1 MIIKKSPL
9 LIGLLTIALLVGCS
23 NQQAKQTASTKKAT
37 TVKQQTPTKLQ
48 PKVSLEK
55 ARELFKQQYPN
66 ADISELQLK
75 KQLNKTV
82 YHLTGLSDTE
92 ELEMQIDSQTGD
104 ISHLTKETLDT
115 DEQHGV
121 ARQKERFDFKS
132 LMTLEA
138 AQKKAQHY
146 FDGDVLEATLEK
158 DDGVVYWEIEGH
170 QKHQKMQVKIDATTG
185 EVVDTELD
193 D

>member
-1 MIIKKSPL
+1 MKKSPL
-9 LIGLLTIALLVGCS
+9 LIGLLTIALLAGCS
-23 NQQAKQTASTKKAT
+23 NQQAKQTASTKKAS

-82 YHLTGLSDTE
+82 YRLTGLSDTE

-115 DEQHGV
+115 DEQNGV

-158 DDGVVYWEIEGH
+158 DDGVVYWEIEGR

>member
-1 MIIKKSPL
+1 MKKSPL
-9 LIGLLTIALLVGCS
+9 LIGLLTIALLAGCS

-66 ADISELQLK
+66 ADISESQLK

-82 YHLTGLSDTE
+82 YRLTGLSDTE

>member
-1 MIIKKSPL
+1 MKKSPL
-9 LIGLLTIALLVGCS
+9 LIGLLTVALLAGCS

-82 YHLTGLSDTE
+82 YRLTGLSDTE

-115 DEQHGV
+115 DEQNGV

-146 FDGDVLEATLEK
+146 FGGDVLEATLEK

>member
-1 MIIKKSPL
+1 MKKSPL
-9 LIGLLTIALLVGCS
+9 LIGLLTIALLAGCS

-48 PKVSLEK
+48 PKVNLEK
-55 ARELFKQQYPN
+55 ARELFKQQYPS

-104 ISHLTKETLDT
+104 ISHLTKETLDL
-115 DEQHGV
+115 
-121 ARQKERFDFKS
+121 S
-132 LMTLEA
+132 LIHISEPTR
-138 AQKKAQHY
+138 H
-146 FDGDVLEATLEK
+146 
-158 DDGVVYWEIEGH
+158 
-170 QKHQKMQVKIDATTG
+170 
-185 EVVDTELD
+185 
-193 D
+193 

>member
-1 MIIKKSPL
+1 MKKSPL
-9 LIGLLTIALLVGCS
+9 LIGLLTIALLAGCS

-185 EVVDTELD
+185 EAVDTELD

>member
-1 MIIKKSPL
+1 MKKSPL
-9 LIGLLTIALLVGCS
+9 LIGLLTIALLAGCS

>member
-1 MIIKKSPL
+1 MKKSPL
-9 LIGLLTIALLVGCS
+9 LIGCLTIALLAGCS

-66 ADISELQLK
+66 ADISESQLK

>member
-1 MIIKKSPL
+1 MKKSPL
-9 LIGLLTIALLVGCS
+9 LIGLLTVALLAGCS

-82 YHLTGLSDTE
+82 YRLTGLSDTE

-115 DEQHGV
+115 DEQNGV

-146 FDGDVLEATLEK
+146 FGGDVLEATLEK
-158 DDGVVYWEIEGH
+158 DDGVVYWEIEGR

-193 D
+193 N

>member
-1 MIIKKSPL
+1 MKKSPL
-9 LIGLLTIALLVGCS
+9 LIGCLTIALLAGCS

-66 ADISELQLK
+66 ADISESQLK

-115 DEQHGV
+115 DEQNGV

-146 FDGDVLEATLEK
+146 FGGDVLEATLEK
-158 DDGVVYWEIEGH
+158 DDGVVYWEIEGR

-185 EVVDTELD
+185 EVIDTELD

>member
-1 MIIKKSPL
+1 MKKSPL
-9 LIGLLTIALLVGCS
+9 LIGLLTIALLAGCS
-23 NQQAKQTASTKKAT
+23 NQQAKQTASTKKVT

-82 YHLTGLSDTE
+82 YRLTGLSDTE

-158 DDGVVYWEIEGH
+158 DDGVVYWEIEGR

>member
-1 MIIKKSPL
+1 MKKSPL
-9 LIGLLTIALLVGCS
+9 LIGLLTIALLAGCS

-66 ADISELQLK
+66 ADISESQLK

-146 FDGDVLEATLEK
+146 FDSDVLEATLEK

>member
-1 MIIKKSPL
+1 MKKSPL
-9 LIGLLTIALLVGCS
+9 LIGLLTIALLAGCS

-82 YHLTGLSDTE
+82 YRLTGLSDTE

-104 ISHLTKETLDT
+104 ISHLTKETLDA
-115 DEQHGV
+115 DEQNGV

-158 DDGVVYWEIEGH
+158 DDGVVYWEIEGR

>member
-1 MIIKKSPL
+1 MKKSPL
-9 LIGLLTIALLVGCS
+9 LIGLLTIALLAGCS

-82 YHLTGLSDTE
+82 YRLTGLSDTE
-92 ELEMQIDSQTGD
+92 ELVMQIDSQTGD

-115 DEQHGV
+115 DEQNGV

-146 FDGDVLEATLEK
+146 FGGDVLEATLEK
-158 DDGVVYWEIEGH
+158 DDGVVYWEIEGR

-185 EVVDTELD
+185 EVIDTELD

>member
-1 MIIKKSPL
+1 MKKSPL
-9 LIGLLTIALLVGCS
+9 LIGLLTIALLAGCS
-23 NQQAKQTASTKKAT
+23 NQQAKQTASTKKAS

-82 YHLTGLSDTE
+82 YRLTGLSDTE

-115 DEQHGV
+115 DEQNGV
-121 ARQKERFDFKS
+121 ARQKERFNFKS

>member
-1 MIIKKSPL
+1 MKKSPL
-9 LIGLLTIALLVGCS
+9 LIGLLTIALLAGCS

-55 ARELFKQQYPN
+55 AHELFKQQYPN

-82 YHLTGLSDTE
+82 YRLTGLSDTE

>member
-1 MIIKKSPL
+1 MKKSPL
-9 LIGLLTIALLVGCS
+9 LIGILTIALLVGCA
-23 NQQAKQTASTKKAT
+23 NQQAKPTTSTKKAT
-37 TVKQQTPTKLQ
+37 TVKQKASTQLR

-82 YHLTGLSDTE
+82 YRLTGLSDTE
-92 ELEMQIDSQTGD
+92 ELAMQIDSQTGD
-104 ISHLTKETLDT
+104 ISHLTKEPLDT
-115 DEQHGV
+115 DEQNGM
-121 ARQKERFDFKS
+121 ARQKERVDFKS

-146 FDGDVLEATLEK
+146 FDDDVLEATLEK
-158 DDGVVYWEIEGH
+158 DDGIVYWEIEGH
-170 QKHQKMQVKIDATTG
+170 QKHRVMQVKIDAMTG

>member
-1 MIIKKSPL
+1 MKKPPL
-9 LIGLLTIALLVGCS
+9 LIGLLTIALLAGCS

>member
-1 MIIKKSPL
+1 MKKSPL
-9 LIGLLTIALLVGCS
+9 LIGLLTIALLAGCS

-82 YHLTGLSDTE
+82 YRLTGLSDTE
-92 ELEMQIDSQTGD
+92 ELAMQIDSQTGD

-115 DEQHGV
+115 DEQNGV

-146 FDGDVLEATLEK
+146 FGGDVLEATLEK
-158 DDGVVYWEIEGH
+158 DDGVVYWEIEGR

-185 EVVDTELD
+185 EVIDTELD

>member
-1 MIIKKSPL
+1 MKKSPL
-9 LIGLLTIALLVGCS
+9 LIGCLTIALLAGCS

-82 YHLTGLSDTE
+82 YRLTGLSDTE
-92 ELEMQIDSQTGD
+92 ELAMQIDSQTGD

-115 DEQHGV
+115 DEQNGV

-146 FDGDVLEATLEK
+146 FGGDVLEATLEK
-158 DDGVVYWEIEGH
+158 DDGVVYWEIEGR

-185 EVVDTELD
+185 EVIDTELD

>member
-1 MIIKKSPL
+1 MKKSPL
-9 LIGLLTIALLVGCS
+9 LIGLLTIALLAGCS
-23 NQQAKQTASTKKAT
+23 NQQAKQTASTKKAS

-115 DEQHGV
+115 DEQNGV

>member
-1 MIIKKSPL
+1 MKKSPL
-9 LIGLLTIALLVGCS
+9 LIGLLTIALLAGCS

-158 DDGVVYWEIEGH
+158 DDGVVYWEIEGR

>member
-1 MIIKKSPL
+1 MKKSPL
-9 LIGLLTIALLVGCS
+9 LIGLLTIALLAGCS

-82 YHLTGLSDTE
+82 YRLTGLSDTE
-92 ELEMQIDSQTGD
+92 ELAMQIDSQTGD

-115 DEQHGV
+115 DEQNGV

-158 DDGVVYWEIEGH
+158 DDGVVYWEIEGR
-170 QKHQKMQVKIDATTG
+170 QKHQKMQVQIDATTG

>member
-1 MIIKKSPL
+1 ML
-9 LIGLLTIALLVGCS
+9 AGCS

-82 YHLTGLSDTE
+82 YRLTGLSDTE
-92 ELEMQIDSQTGD
+92 ELAMQIDSQTGD

-115 DEQHGV
+115 DEQNGV

-146 FDGDVLEATLEK
+146 FGGDVLEATLEK
-158 DDGVVYWEIEGH
+158 DDGVVYWEIEGR

>member
-1 MIIKKSPL
+1 MKKSPL
-9 LIGLLTIALLVGCS
+9 LIGLLTIALLAGCS

-146 FDGDVLEATLEK
+146 FGGDVLEATLEK
-158 DDGVVYWEIEGH
+158 DDGVVYWEIEGR

>member
-1 MIIKKSPL
+1 MKKSPL
-9 LIGLLTIALLVGCS
+9 LIGLLTIALLAGCS

-121 ARQKERFDFKS
+121 ARQKELFDFKS

-146 FDGDVLEATLEK
+146 FGGDVLEATLEK

>member
-1 MIIKKSPL
+1 ML
-9 LIGLLTIALLVGCS
+9 AGCS

>member
-1 MIIKKSPL
+1 MKKSPL
-9 LIGLLTIALLVGCS
+9 LIGLLTIALLAGCS

-82 YHLTGLSDTE
+82 YRLTGLSDTE
-92 ELEMQIDSQTGD
+92 ELEMQIDSQTGG

>member
-1 MIIKKSPL
+1 MKKSPL
-9 LIGLLTIALLVGCS
+9 LIGLLTIALLAGCS

-48 PKVSLEK
+48 PKVSLET

-66 ADISELQLK
+66 ADISESQLK

>member
-1 MIIKKSPL
+1 MKKSPL
-9 LIGLLTIALLVGCS
+9 LIGLLTIALLAGCS

-66 ADISELQLK
+66 ADISESQLK

>member
-1 MIIKKSPL
+1 MKKSPL
-9 LIGLLTIALLVGCS
+9 LIGLLTIALLAGCS

-82 YHLTGLSDTE
+82 YRLTGLSDTE
-92 ELEMQIDSQTGD
+92 ELAMQIDSQTGD

-115 DEQHGV
+115 DEQNGV

>member
-1 MIIKKSPL
+1 MKKSPL
-9 LIGLLTIALLVGCS
+9 LIGLLTIALLAGCS

-55 ARELFKQQYPN
+55 AHELFKQQYPN

>member
-1 MIIKKSPL
+1 MKKSPL
-9 LIGLLTIALLVGCS
+9 LIGLLTIALLAGCS

-66 ADISELQLK
+66 ADISESQLK

-158 DDGVVYWEIEGH
+158 DDGVVYWEIEGR

-185 EVVDTELD
+185 EVIDTELD

>member
-1 MIIKKSPL
+1 MKKSPL
-9 LIGLLTIALLVGCS
+9 LIGLLTIALLAGCS

-82 YHLTGLSDTE
+82 YRLTGLSDTE

-115 DEQHGV
+115 DEQNGV

-146 FDGDVLEATLEK
+146 FGGDVLEATLEK

>member
-1 MIIKKSPL
+1 MKKSPL
-9 LIGLLTIALLVGCS
+9 LTGLLTIALLAGCS

>member
-1 MIIKKSPL
+1 MKKSPL
-9 LIGLLTIALLVGCS
+9 LIGLLTVALLAGCS

-82 YHLTGLSDTE
+82 YRLTGLSDTE

-115 DEQHGV
+115 DEQNGV

-146 FDGDVLEATLEK
+146 FGGDVLEATLEK
-158 DDGVVYWEIEGH
+158 DDGVVYWEIEGR

>member
-1 MIIKKSPL
+1 MKKSPL
-9 LIGLLTIALLVGCS
+9 LIGLLTIALLAGCS

-66 ADISELQLK
+66 ADISESQLK

-92 ELEMQIDSQTGD
+92 ELAMQIDSQTGD

>member
-1 MIIKKSPL
+1 
-9 LIGLLTIALLVGCS
+9 
-23 NQQAKQTASTKKAT
+23 
-37 TVKQQTPTKLQ
+37 
-48 PKVSLEK
+48 
-55 ARELFKQQYPN
+55 
-66 ADISELQLK
+66 
-75 KQLNKTV
+75 
-82 YHLTGLSDTE
+82 
-92 ELEMQIDSQTGD
+92 
-104 ISHLTKETLDT
+104 
-115 DEQHGV
+115 
-121 ARQKERFDFKS
+121 
-132 LMTLEA
+132 MTLEA

>member
-1 MIIKKSPL
+1 MKKSPL
-9 LIGLLTIALLVGCS
+9 LIGLLTIALLAGCS

-48 PKVSLEK
+48 PRVSLEK

-82 YHLTGLSDTE
+82 YRLTGLSDTE
-92 ELEMQIDSQTGD
+92 ELAMQIDSQTGD

-115 DEQHGV
+115 DEQNGV

-146 FDGDVLEATLEK
+146 FGGDVLEATLEK
-158 DDGVVYWEIEGH
+158 GDGVVYWEIEGR

-185 EVVDTELD
+185 EVIDTELD

>member
-1 MIIKKSPL
+1 MKKSPL
-9 LIGLLTIALLVGCS
+9 LIGLLTIALLAGCS

-66 ADISELQLK
+66 ADISESQLK

-82 YHLTGLSDTE
+82 YHLTGLGDTE